1 VTLTRPIGSNDE
13 LLLFTLMRPLII
25 DTGELSKFRHEKGV
39 GFEEDENV
47 EFELLNADNGGRGVY
62 EQVSDNGSFPRVT

>member
-1 VTLTRPIGSNDE
+1 
-13 LLLFTLMRPLII
+13 MRPLII